1 MTLTAA
7 IVLTAATAADALQ
20 LDLDLMLRV
29 APVTSPTAAPARP
42 LPTTTCSTPRS
53 VVRLSAALPAPLP
66 AVLLLPV
73 APLPAVR
80 PLLPSHVVCLGSQPS
95 ASEPIEL
102 VLAGLPAWRAV
113 PPVSSLHVLPV
124 ALVTSVRLVTP
135 VPI

>member
-29 APVTSPTAAPARP
+29 APVTSPAAAPARP
-42 LPTTTCSTPRS
+42 LPTTTRSTPRS

-66 AVLLLPV
+66 AVRLPV

-80 PLLPSHVVCLGSQPS
+80 PLLPSHVVRLGSQPP

-113 PPVSSLHVLPV
+113 ASVSSLHVLPV

-135 VPI
+135 VPV